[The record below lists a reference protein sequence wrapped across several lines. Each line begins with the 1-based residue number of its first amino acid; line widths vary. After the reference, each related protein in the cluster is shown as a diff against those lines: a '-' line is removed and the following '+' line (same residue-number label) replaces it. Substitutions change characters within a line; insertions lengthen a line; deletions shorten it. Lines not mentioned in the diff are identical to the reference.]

1 MSSYFLKSGNTFKIA
16 AKEAIDIREELP
28 PGNFIICEDPFGNLY
43 LEKIDEFS
51 FSGKQYGSHTQ
62 NTTRILNTFLSRS
75 STTGVMLAGEKGSG
89 KSLLAKSVSI
99 EAAKLN
105 IPTLVINSAMHG
117 DKFNSF
123 LQSITQPCII
133 LFDEFEK
140 VYDTEAQESI
150 LTLLDGVFPSK
161 KLFLLTC
168 NDKWRVDIHMR
179 NRPGR
184 IFYFIEFNSVDPEFI
199 KEYCEDNLNDKEKI
213 SEVCRVATFFSKFNF
228 DMLKAIVEEM
238 NRYNES
244 PVEVLKFLNAKPEY
258 SEDAV
263 FSTTLVVGGR
273 TIPSV
278 RKFCGNPS
286 KFSTSFDYRLEND
299 EWSESAFSS
308 ANLKSVK
315 NNGKEF
321 LFINDAG
328 DSLLLT
334 RKEESTFNM
343 FAI

>member
-28 PGNFIICEDPFGNLY
+28 PGNFIIREDLQGNLY
-43 LEKIDEFS
+43 LEKIDDFS
-51 FSGKQYGSHTQ
+51 FSGKQYGSHTK
-62 NTTRILNTFLSRS
+62 NTNRILNTFLTRS
-75 STTGVMLAGEKGSG
+75 STTGVMLSGEKGSG

-105 IPTLVINSAMHG
+105 IPTIVINSAMQG
-117 DKFNSF
+117 DAFNSF

-140 VYDTEAQESI
+140 VYDTESQEGI

-199 KEYCEDNLNDKEKI
+199 REYCNDNLNDKEQI
-213 SEVCRVATFFSKFNF
+213 SEVCRVATFFGKFNF

-263 FSTTLVVGGR
+263 FKSILVVGGK

-278 RKFCGNPS
+278 RNFCGNPS

-299 EWSESAFSS
+299 EWSESAFSH

-321 LFINDAG
+321 LFVNENG

-334 RKEESTFNM
+334 RKEEHTINM